1 MQNPI
6 RRFSLPAQA
15 AEALRN
21 GIADAQWRNRLPSE
35 AELCRE
41 LQVSRSTLRK
51 ALAQLSAEGLI
62 ASAGR
67 GLHHNVLRAP
77 KAAAGSRGRVI
88 RILIPD
94 APETLGE
101 LHLMICDSL
110 RAHAGRGGYLVE
122 FEWHPRLFRLRTP
135 SGLDPHLARL
145 NALPGTGGW
154 VVLGSNEI
162 IQRWFSARRTP
173 CVVIGPP
180 CPGVEVACAWPDTR
194 ASARH
199 AAGMFHS
206 RGHLDVVYF
215 SPKENSLGDCL
226 GSAAFLEEASRLRLH
241 ARVVTYPNGRETLC
255 RALDELLAERR
266 PPTAF
271 FHYSGYDCLTLLCHL
286 QHSGR
291 KVPRDA
297 SLMAGWAES
306 FMAFTAPPITHYRID
321 GFATGRKI
329 ARMLID
335 QIERRAI
342 APHEAVI
349 LPEFI
354 EGGTLG
360 RRSPAES

>member
-21 GIADAQWRNRLPSE
+21 GITDAQWQNRLPSE

-41 LQVSRSTLRK
+41 LQVSRGTLRK
-51 ALAQLSAEGLI
+51 ALAQLGAEGLI

-67 GLHHNVLRAP
+67 GLHHNILRTP
-77 KAAAGSRGRVI
+77 RAAAGSRGKVI
-88 RILIPD
+88 RILIPE
-94 APETLGE
+94 APERLGE
-101 LHLMICDSL
+101 LHLIICDSL

-122 FEWHPRLFRLRTP
+122 FELHPRLFRLRTLA
-135 SGLDPHLARL
+135 GLEAYLSRL
-145 NALPGTGGW
+145 NALPGTKGW
-154 VVLGSNEI
+154 VVLGSSEI
-162 IQRWFSARRTP
+162 IQRWFSTRRLP

-180 CPGVEVACAWPDTR
+180 HPGVKVACVWPDTQ

-199 AAGMFHS
+199 AAGLFHA
-206 RGHLDVVYF
+206 RGHRDIVYM
-215 SPKENSLGDCL
+215 SPKKTTLGDHR
-226 GSAAFLEEASRLRLH
+226 GAAAFLHEASRLGLN
-241 ARVVTYPNGRETLC
+241 ARVITHANGMETLC
-255 RALDELLAERR
+255 KAVDELLAERR

-286 QHSGR
+286 QNSGR
-291 KVPRDA
+291 KVPRDI
-297 SLMAGWAES
+297 SVIAGWAES
-306 FMAFTAPPITHYRID
+306 FLTFTEPPITHYRID

-342 APHEAVI
+342 APRHAVI

-354 EGGTLG
+354 AGGTLG
-360 RRSPAES
+360 RHGPLET